1 MALSKQT
8 RYHPHHLYGTPYD
21 TFNPSLLC
29 HISLLMPRKG
39 LKRGRASTSG
49 PKKIAVKDK
58 HDDDDAV
65 EDDIGEDTAAPF
77 VFASPSSDLPDN
89 EKNSADNIEDD
100 TDNMEDDDDEE
111 EDERLKSD
119 SPSFDNKEP
128 TAPPPAKFQPMEKV
142 IARDNDGVMYDAV
155 IRRALYGRGQVESIQ
170 LGFCSHAEAQLLQEQ
185 QGEDEPPCWHYFIH
199 YNQWNSKWDRWVRE
213 YDVYPANEAI
223 KQYAARVVEAHKQ
236 LRTDM
241 AKKVKGKKSFQTI
254 DGSKFL
260 QEWRKCLNAIDAE
273 LKINNPRFDTAA
285 AIQQAKKKKNEKKS
299 GMSKAAML
307 EERKLRGRGLTKRSK
322 ESAANMIQFPS
333 GLKRALVEQ
342 WELITQCDMLTD
354 LPASVT
360 VRDAL
365 DAYLRSKGVDPE
377 LCHSSPNK
385 NGVNTTSVAVKKET
399 TSELSKEETQE
410 ASDKDTT
417 KHETEQAEDTI
428 KVDETKEN
436 SNDPTASTEITSSMD
451 IDNPSP
457 EAPGNPP
464 APPSTSFQPNTDQDQ
479 SEISEEVQGW
489 LDMANGIAQFFDD
502 ALPYRL
508 LYREEYPQLRVV
520 QRTEALSDKAY
531 SEIYGCEH
539 LLRMF
544 TRLPDLLVQDLTPEE
559 YKPIFAKLNDFARF
573 LHKNQSSYLAASHR
587 KPNGDEQVEAFRM
600 EARQQKKKMRDES
613 MTKKAKKDATI
624 SPVQT

>member
-1 MALSKQT
+1 
-8 RYHPHHLYGTPYD
+8 
-21 TFNPSLLC
+21 
-29 HISLLMPRKG
+29 MPRKEV
-39 LKRGRASTSG
+39 KRGRTSKNGHKSIPAKDG
-49 PKKIAVKDK
+49 PG
-58 HDDDDAV
+58 DDNDV
-65 EDDIGEDTAAPF
+65 EGKFDNGEDTSLPLVSAN
-77 VFASPSSDLPDN
+77 PSSGLAEN
-89 EKNSADNIEDD
+89 EKDPTKNMDDD
-100 TDNMEDDDDEE
+100 TDNMEDGEDDDE
-111 EDERLKSD
+111 DVRLKSD
-119 SPSFDNKEP
+119 FPEPSAYEP
-128 TAPPPAKFQPMEKV
+128 TTPPPAKFQPMEKV
-142 IARDNDGVMYDAV
+142 IARDSDGVMYDAV

-185 QGEDEPPCWHYFIH
+185 QGDDEPPCWHYFIH
-199 YNQWNSKWDRWVRE
+199 YNQWKSKWDRWVRE
-213 YDVYPANEAI
+213 YDVYPADEAT
-223 KQYAARVVEAHKQ
+223 KEYAARVMEAHKK

-254 DGSKFL
+254 DGGKFL

-273 LKINNPRFDTAA
+273 LKINNPRFDMAA
-285 AIQQAKKKKNEKKS
+285 AIQQAKKKKNETKS

-307 EERKLRGRGLTKRSK
+307 EERKRRDRGLTKRGK
-322 ESAANMIQFPS
+322 ESTANMIQLPS

-342 WELITQCDMLTD
+342 WELITQCDMFTD

-365 DAYLRSKGVDPE
+365 GAYLRSKGVDPE
-377 LCHSSPNK
+377 LCHSPPKK
-385 NGVNTTSVAVKKET
+385 NGVTTTSIAVKQEDPG
-399 TSELSKEETQE
+399 ELPKQTQE
-410 ASDKDTT
+410 APYQDAT
-417 KHETEQAEDTI
+417 KHEKEQV
-428 KVDETKEN
+428 KVDESKGN
-436 SNDPTASTEITSSMD
+436 SNDPTASTEIITSSMN

-457 EAPGNPP
+457 EAPGNPS
-464 APPSTSFQPNTDQDQ
+464 APPSSSLQPKTDEDQ
-479 SEISEEVQGW
+479 PSTEISEEVQGW

-520 QRTEALSDKAY
+520 QRYEELSDKAY

-600 EARQQKKKMRDES
+600 EARLQKKRMRDES
-613 MTKKAKKDATI
+613 VSKQPAKKTKKDATVA
-624 SPVQT
+624 PMQT